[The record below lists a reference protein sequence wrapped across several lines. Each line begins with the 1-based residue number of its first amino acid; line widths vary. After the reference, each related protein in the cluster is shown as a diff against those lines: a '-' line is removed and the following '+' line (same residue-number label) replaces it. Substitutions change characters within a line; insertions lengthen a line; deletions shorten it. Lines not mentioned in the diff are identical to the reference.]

1 MATDTPTTTPK
12 QTSAPAYTKSLW
24 AGKRSIIIAFLFFN
38 MFINYMDRINLS
50 VAAPTIAKTFGW
62 DAATMGWIFTCY
74 LFSYMIFLIPF
85 GRLTDRFG
93 SRNVG
98 TVSMVFWSLG
108 GMASGGGSGL
118 LKHVARPP

>member
-1 MATDTPTTTPK
+1 MATETSTAAGK
-12 QTSAPAYTKSLW
+12 ISAPVGSLW
-24 AGKRSIIIAFLFFN
+24 TGRRFWIIAFLFFN

-62 DAATMGWIFTCY
+62 DPATMGWIFTCY

-85 GRLTDRFG
+85 GGLTDRFG

-98 TVSMVFWSLG
+98 TFSMLLWSLG
-108 GMASGGGSGL
+108 GMASGATVGRRR
-118 LKHVARPP
+118 RPR